1 MTSVDDKPTVS
12 MGEAPVQ
19 PHRKELD
26 VVPIQLAA
34 VEDAYH
40 VKLSWRSWVSEH
52 PSNTPDK
59 LLT

>member
-12 MGEAPVQ
+12 MGEAPAH
-19 PHRKELD
+19 PHRKELN
-26 VVPIQLAA
+26 VVPIQQEA

-40 VKLSWRSWVSEH
+40 VKLSWRSWVSEQ